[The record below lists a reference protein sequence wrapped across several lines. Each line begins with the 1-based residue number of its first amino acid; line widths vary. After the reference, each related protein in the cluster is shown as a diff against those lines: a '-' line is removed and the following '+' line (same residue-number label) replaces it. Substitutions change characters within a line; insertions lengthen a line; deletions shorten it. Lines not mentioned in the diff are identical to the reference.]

1 MKINFMMT
9 LIAISFFTVVGLMG
23 AGYYTTHE
31 AVAAGLQ
38 QCRIGSDVIWQKV
51 CL

>member
-23 AGYYTTHE
+23 ANYYTTHE
-31 AVAAGLQ
+31 AVEAGLQ
-38 QCRIGSDVIWQKV
+38 QCKVGSDYVWQKV
-51 CL
+51 CP